1 MPSTDI
7 DGSIIVILS
16 EEEARR
22 IRQRLE
28 SASYLDEVEFQ
39 LLRKIKRDLET

>member
-16 EEEARR
+16 EEEAKR
-22 IRQRLE
+22 IYRRLE
-28 SASYLDEVEFQ
+28 TAPSLDEVEQ
-39 LLRKIKRDLET
+39 RIQRKIKRDLGL